1 MCCGRGICRVMEPGL
16 KDRGDSYSR
25 PQRLLRVTN
34 LSNYTYLQNKRM
46 RRCGVPPPPPPS
58 IIFERLKLP
67 QQIIYRRK
75 ENLSESP
82 NHQKYWENI
91 LLSRFYEQF
100 SRNRRNLGHFRKFE
114 KISNSQNM
122 NILYI
127 ILKHVIWRFQIY
139 NLFREIFKFLEDKS
153 NNVFCEIRKCF
164 RKTAKFEFIGLS
176 DKFSFRRY
184 IICWGNLSL
193 SKIIGGGGGAPRTAA
208 SFYSANMCI
217 ALKRIP
223 YSGTKVKIMDKRTA
237 LRRRV
242 SDSNSLKNRK

>member
-1 MCCGRGICRVMEPGL
+1 
-16 KDRGDSYSR
+16 
-25 PQRLLRVTN
+25 
-34 LSNYTYLQNKRM
+34 M
-46 RRCGVPPPPPPS
+46 RRCGVAPPP

-91 LLSRFYEQF
+91 LVSRFYEQF

-139 NLFREIFKFLEDKS
+139 I
-153 NNVFCEIRKCF
+153 CF
-164 RKTAKFEFIGLS
+164 TKYLDFAKIKAIMYFAKFVNAFVKPRNLN
-176 DKFSFRRY
+176 FSRNKLY
-184 IICWGNLSL
+184 IWNLQITRF
-193 SKIIGGGGGAPRTAA
+193 KMI
-208 SFYSANMCI
+208 YNMF
-217 ALKRIP
+217 
-223 YSGTKVKIMDKRTA
+223 VF
-237 LRRRV
+237 
-242 SDSNSLKNRK
+242 